1 MPAIVIRPVDRF
13 PEPEFTRLQHE
24 VFRDVQAESPELA
37 AVLQAEAAAR
47 PEGREAPAF
56 APAMRRLGAYD
67 GEQLVGWSIGWLER
81 GNVWYMANS
90 GVLASHRRQGVYSLL
105 LAEVCALARAD
116 GAVIVRSQHSVLNNP
131 VLIAKLRA
139 GFHIS
144 GLSTA
149 AQMGT
154 LVELALHLAPGRLA
168 LFRERVIP
176 NVVPPGG

>member
-1 MPAIVIRPVDRF
+1 MPAIAIRPVDKF
-13 PEPEFTRLQHE
+13 PEPAFTRLQHE
-24 VFRDVQAESPELA
+24 VFRDVQAASPQLA

-47 PEGREAPAF
+47 PEGLETPAF

-67 GEQLVGWSIGWLER
+67 GEQLVGWSTGWLER
-81 GNVWYMANS
+81 GNAWYMASS

-105 LAEVCALARAD
+105 LAEVCKMARAS
-116 GAVIVRSQHSVLNNP
+116 GAVTIRSQHSVLNNA

-144 GLSTA
+144 GLSQG

-154 LVELALHLAPGRLA
+154 LVELTLHLSPERLA
-168 LFRERVIP
+168 LFRSRVIP
-176 NVVPPGG
+176 NVAPLEG